1 MKKLLFCL
9 LAVLP
14 SGLFAQSVWTSDL
27 GNGKYKNPVL
37 FADYSDPD
45 LIRTGDDYWMTAS
58 SFNCVPGLQILHST
72 DLVNWEIV
80 NAVMPRLYDGEAFDK
95 PLHGEGVWA
104 PAIRFHDGWYYIYW
118 GDPYRGVY
126 MSRTQDPRGEWSE
139 PLLVKKAD
147 GIIDTCP
154 LWDDDGRAYL
164 VHGWAGSCA
173 GLKSVLSVTEMSP
186 DGTRLIGEEVMIFDG
201 HGEHPTVEGPKFYKR
216 NGWYYVFAPAGG
228 VKPGWQIVLRSRSPW
243 GPYEC
248 RTVLHQGDTETP
260 GPHQGGWVEDVEG
273 NSWFMHFVDMYAYG
287 RVAHLQPM
295 TWSDDD
301 WCIIGVDRNG
311 DGIGEPVDTYRK
323 PACHNPM
330 RGTATP
336 ADSDEFSGR
345 TLGLQ
350 WQWHANPQPGWYF
363 NNPSD
368 GELRLY
374 CRAHD
379 EAWRNLADNGNL
391 LLQKVNAPTYTATT
405 KLRFHPSYEGDR
417 AGLMIM
423 GYDYATVGLRL
434 AEGKILVEQNVAV
447 KAIKKGAPEKSVASE
462 EFAASA
468 DPVDVWLRCRI
479 ERQTNDDGTPRMV
492 CRFFWSRDGKRFRP
506 IGEPFTADAGH
517 WIGAKIGYYAD
528 AEILKHAGG
537 WIAIDWFRPS
547 K

>member
-447 KAIKKGAPEKSVASE
+447 KAIKKGAPEKSGASE

-492 CRFFWSRDGKRFRP
+492 CSFFWSRDGKRFRP

-528 AEILKHAGG
+528 AEILKNDGG
-537 WIAIDWFRPS
+537 WIDIDWFRTS